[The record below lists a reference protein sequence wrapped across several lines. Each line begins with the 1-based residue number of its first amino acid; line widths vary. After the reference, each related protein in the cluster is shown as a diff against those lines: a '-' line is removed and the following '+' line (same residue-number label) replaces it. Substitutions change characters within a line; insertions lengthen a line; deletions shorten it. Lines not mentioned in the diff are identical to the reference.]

1 MICVQWW
8 YLFFLVL
15 LQLMGNQVS
24 GDLNRHAQ
32 NSIDTNEKLTQNQ
45 KDSMTDLRKSTTH
58 NLELLQ
64 QRSLKLREVLIKDFE
79 SGDTREIS
87 LIREHLQNVNNLQV
101 VLIFDTLKKANEIVG
116 RNSSFRDTVIEL
128 LNRQPNVYLP

>member
-128 LNRQPNVYLP
+128 LNHQPNVYLP